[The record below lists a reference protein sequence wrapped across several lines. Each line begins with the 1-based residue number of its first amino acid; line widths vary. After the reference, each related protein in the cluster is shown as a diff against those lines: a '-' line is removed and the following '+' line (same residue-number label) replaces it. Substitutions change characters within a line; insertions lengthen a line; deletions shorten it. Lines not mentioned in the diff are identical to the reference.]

1 MAIWIVWLKKLVSN
15 KMWALLTLLIGAV
28 AYAQELPT
36 ASPVPGGIAILPL
49 APDTEPAPVVHFA
62 DQRIMVMRHDGR
74 WQAVVGLPLTL
85 APGPQ
90 MVTVR
95 DSQGRT
101 REFPFTVQS
110 KEYAVQHL
118 TLKNKRM
125 VEPTEEDLARITREQ
140 AIILKAF
147 SAWTDESIPSL
158 RCLLP
163 VHGSVS
169 SVFGL
174 RRFFNNEPRQPHSGI
189 DIAARVGTPVVA
201 PLAGTVIQTGE
212 YFFNGKTV
220 FLDHG
225 QGLIS
230 MFNHLSRIAVENGAR
245 VSQGQKIGEV
255 GMSGRVT
262 GPHLHWT
269 VSLNNSRVDPVLF
282 LPEKK

>member
-1 MAIWIVWLKKLVSN
+1 MATWIVWLKKPVGN
-15 KMWALLTLLIGAV
+15 KMWVLLTLMIGAV
-28 AYAQELPT
+28 AHAQELPH
-36 ASPVPGGIAILPL
+36 ANPVPGGIAILPL
-49 APDTEPAPVVHFA
+49 VPDTEPAPVVHFA
-62 DQRIMVMRHDGR
+62 DQRVMVIPRDGR

-90 MVTVR
+90 TVTAR
-95 DSQGRT
+95 DSQGKT
-101 REFPFTVQS
+101 REYPFAVQS
-110 KEYAVQHL
+110 KEYAVQRL

-140 AIILKAF
+140 AIIQQAF
-147 SAWTDESIPSL
+147 AAWTDEALPSL
-158 RCLLP
+158 RFLLP
-163 VHGSVS
+163 VHGPVS

-189 DIAARVGTPVVA
+189 DIAAPVGAPVVA

-230 MFNHLSRIAVENGAR
+230 MFNHLSRMAVERGAR

-282 LPEKK
+282 LPVTK

>member
-1 MAIWIVWLKKLVSN
+1 MSN

-28 AYAQELPT
+28 AHAQELPS

-49 APDTEPAPVVHFA
+49 VPDTEPVPVVHFA

-101 REFPFTVQS
+101 REYPFTVQS

-140 AIILKAF
+140 AIIQHAF
-147 SAWTDESIPSL
+147 AAWTDETISSL

-163 VHGSVS
+163 VHGPVS

-189 DIAARVGTPVVA
+189 DIAAPVGAPVVA

-225 QGLIS
+225 QGLVS

-269 VSLNNSRVDPVLF
+269 VSLNNSRVDPALF
-282 LPEKK
+282 LPKIK

>member
-1 MAIWIVWLKKLVSN
+1 MAIWNVWLKKPVGN
-15 KMWALLTLLIGAV
+15 KMWVLLTLLIGAV
-28 AYAQELPT
+28 THAQELPH
-36 ASPVPGGIAILPL
+36 ANPVPGGIAILSL
-49 APDTEPAPVVHFA
+49 MPDTEPAPVVHFA
-62 DQRIMVMRHDGR
+62 GQRIMVMRHDGQ
-74 WQAVVGLPLTL
+74 WQAVVGLSLTL

-90 MVTVR
+90 TVTAR
-95 DSQGRT
+95 DSQGKARDY
-101 REFPFTVQS
+101 PFTVQS
-110 KEYAVQHL
+110 KEYAVQRL

-140 AIILKAF
+140 AIIQQAF
-147 SAWTDESIPSL
+147 AAWTDEALPSL
-158 RCLLP
+158 RFLLP

-189 DIAARVGTPVVA
+189 DIAAPVGATVVA
-201 PLAGTVIQTGE
+201 PLAGSVILTGE

-230 MFNHLSRIAVENGAR
+230 MFNHLSRIAVERGAR

-282 LPEKK
+282 LPENN

>member
-1 MAIWIVWLKKLVSN
+1 
-15 KMWALLTLLIGAV
+15 
-28 AYAQELPT
+28 
-36 ASPVPGGIAILPL
+36 
-49 APDTEPAPVVHFA
+49 VVHFA

-85 APGPQ
+85 APGTQ

-147 SAWTDESIPSL
+147 SAWTDETIPSL

-189 DIAARVGTPVVA
+189 DIAAPVGTPVVA

-225 QGLIS
+225 QGLVS
-230 MFNHLSRIAVENGAR
+230 MFNHLSRIAVENGA
-245 VSQGQKIGEV
+245 GEPGSENRRGGHV
-255 GMSGRVT
+255 GRVT
-262 GPHLHWT
+262 GRTCMDREPQQQPGR
-269 VSLNNSRVDPVLF
+269 SGFIPAR
-282 LPEKK
+282 KKMA